1 MRGSINL
8 TGSVGRLVGS
18 TEENSIG
25 AGDGKGVTFRDV
37 GAVLV
42 GPDVDGAAVG
52 SDESSSGTIATAS
65 SSESDCAEER
75 SSGGTASGAAP

>member
-1 MRGSINL
+1 MRGSIKL

-52 SDESSSGTIATAS
+52 SAESSNRSITAAS
-65 SSESDCAEER
+65 SPEGD
-75 SSGGTASGAAP
+75 